1 MTDVQTE
8 LYELLKLFDG
18 ICKENDIEYFLTG
31 GSALGAIR
39 HKGFIPWDDDIDIGI
54 TRPEWNKLKPILK
67 EELPEGILLVC
78 NDIYPTYHN
87 PVIRIVDTRSARI
100 TRAALGDGCPK
111 GQFLELFIHDPVPKE
126 KVTEH
131 KKLFCTYCEL
141 TTPYLNIL
149 MQKFRLLHGLK
160 DDEIAI
166 ADEYFRIK
174 KTCNDSELQKLLS
187 KMEEE
192 ISRYDADKSDYYL
205 LGWGTASRYYPINN
219 YSGMRFEK
227 FEGLDVPVPIRACN
241 NLRIDFRN
249 EWTDFPRLSNQT
261 APHTAVGEP
270 GISGDEYMKLVAED
284 ISLEETNE
292 MRLALKDINLKWL
305 KERTDRDKQMLAVR
319 MRHAK
324 SIDSASADI
333 EQMYSVGKYEEITD
347 RFSSYIEL
355 KKKSL
360 NYTLEED
367 ISPMTREILASSLVM
382 CGRLTDAENVM
393 DVERT
398 MEASPDNSK
407 TENDIIRLAMAV
419 PAFYDGFESESRE
432 MLKNVRADW
441 HKSPSFRK
449 IKARLDISEGIATK
463 DAEKLFEDYSEDAE
477 AAKIYADVLSLEG
490 KNADAENLYRQVL
503 EKSNNGMDILDIKKR
518 LSV

>member
-192 ISRYDADKSDYYL
+192 ISRYDADKSDYFL

-333 EQMYSVGKYEEITD
+333 GQMYSVGKYEEITD

-419 PAFYDGFESESRE
+419 PTFYDGFESESRE

-490 KNADAENLYRQVL
+490 KNAEAENLYRQVL
-503 EKSNNGMDILDIKKR
+503 EKGNNGMDILDIKKR